1 MGIVRNILLIALA
14 LLLQTSWVHKIAIFG
29 ILPDLIL
36 LALVY
41 IGISGGQV
49 EGTTF
54 GFTSGFLLDVY
65 DPEAMGINTLTNS
78 IVSGNTASSSGSGIF
93 NSGGT
98 LTVTDSTVSGNTA
111 PGSGG
116 GILNSN
122 GGSLTITNS
131 TVSENGASG
140 TGGGIWTQ
148 GTVTLTNSTVSGN
161 TAGTGGGIHNSGG
174 AAESANTII
183 AGNTGGAPART
194 ATALLGPWAI
204 T

>member
-29 ILPDLIL
+29 IMPDLIL

-78 IVSGNTASSSGSGIF
+78 IVGFAVGYSRIGVVAEEIRVQALLLF
-93 NSGGT
+93 
-98 LTVTDSTVSGNTA
+98 LA
-111 PGSGG
+111 
-116 GILNSN
+116 GILHDLIYFTLYSIATPQAIFSSMLRY
-122 GGSLTITNS
+122 GLGTAFYTACVGAGFSLLLPVRFNK
-131 TVSENGASG
+131 
-140 TGGGIWTQ
+140 GIR
-148 GTVTLTNSTVSGN
+148 L
-161 TAGTGGGIHNSGG
+161 
-174 AAESANTII
+174 SARRLH
-183 AGNTGGAPART
+183 G
-194 ATALLGPWAI
+194 
-204 T
+204 